1 MRTTIAVLFACAAI
15 AADDKPTTKKDLEE
29 HVKKMVEESRKPAEA
44 ALKQFAKLVNK
55 DNFKSLGF
63 ESVDEAKKAELGVP
77 LPVLFVRLDEL
88 KAYKEKGDA
97 YKLMHPI
104 PRVIYAVKVKDEVR
118 SGLEVQKRDGKWET
132 SSFGIAGP
140 ARLYAQALKKHI
152 EKDKPKAFFIIRIPA
167 LNHVYL
173 GYQTDKGPKLVH
185 VRKQAEQKEKIEA
198 RPAAEI
204 LAELVKEAKE
214 HDGKL
219 R

>member
-1 MRTTIAVLFACAAI
+1 MGTALALLITCAAV
-15 AADDKPTTKKDLEE
+15 AADDKPMSKKDLEE
-29 HVKKMVEESRKPAEA
+29 HVQKMVDESRKPAEA

-63 ESVDEAKKAELGVP
+63 KSVDEVKKAELGKP
-77 LPVLFVRLDEL
+77 LPVLLVRLDEL

-97 YKLMHPI
+97 YKLLHPI
-104 PRVIYAVKVKDEVR
+104 PRVVYAVLVKDQVR
-118 SGLEVQKRDGKWET
+118 SGLEVQKQGDKWES
-132 SSFGIAGP
+132 SSFGIAGS

-152 EKDKPKAFFIIRIPA
+152 EKDKPKRFFIIRIPA

-173 GYQTDKGPKLVH
+173 GYQTDQGAKLVH
-185 VRKQAEQKEKIEA
+185 VKKQAEQADKIEA